1 MAPVFTRHTCDIDTN
16 EDACTCE
23 DGGGKKYP
31 RSGTE
36 TQRKKEGTPNARPG
50 YKLGAVGVT
59 MYINSHTSF

>member
-1 MAPVFTRHTCDIDTN
+1 MAPVFTRHTCGIDTN
-16 EDACTCE
+16 ED
-23 DGGGKKYP
+23 DGGKKYP

-36 TQRKKEGTPNARPG
+36 TQRKKEGTPKARPG